1 MTEADREFFREFR
14 RAMIILARAA
24 IKRFGVSWDDFL
36 PRDVAGPAAGF
47 VKEGDYLF
55 DGHQFTRIDAEI
67 G

>member
-36 PRDVAGPAAGF
+36 PRDVAVLPQGW
-47 VKEGDYLF
+47 
-55 DGHQFTRIDAEI
+55 IDREPLI
-67 G
+67 DRNTG